1 MKLASIF
8 QRYADEFH
16 RRFGTL
22 LSHEQ
27 REAFNA
33 IIYCRTE
40 GSGQLLLGCERCDH
54 TEKVPHHAV
63 TEIVRPAS
71 TMMLKTGSANR

>member
-27 REAFNA
+27 EKRSTPLFIVVPRVWSTSVRLRALRSYREGTALM
-33 IIYCRTE
+33 R
-40 GSGQLLLGCERCDH
+40 
-54 TEKVPHHAV
+54 
-63 TEIVRPAS
+63 
-71 TMMLKTGSANR
+71 